1 MNRHRYLPYTL
12 TLNSPAIV
20 TALGGDPNSS
30 LCLPFIPGAA
40 VRGAVAAALGDPGAD
55 NSRRQE
61 FHDLILSGKVRY
73 LNAYPCFEDRRALPV
88 PVSLRRQKDAADT
101 DNSVSAIDIAAFE
114 DETPSDEEAMDSWP
128 DAQLTALDAGFLTI
142 GEAQPTLVQP
152 KLNARLHHQ
161 RDRAKGRAWKDRQGR
176 TYGAIFSF
184 ESLDAG
190 QAFQGIVQLKGK
202 DEEELL
208 RTENRIKELLGGSIL
223 VGRSR
228 RAGYGGMATVEW
240 GDARGR
246 EAHGPGCEGMRPLT
260 GDMRPGQQFRLLLTS
275 ACIVRDPATGQID
288 PAALVELIGG
298 LFGGRAVLLRRRWS
312 FEGIGGFNRKWRLE
326 VPQTMAVAAGSVF
339 VFEAKQRIEAS
350 EIHRIEDDGL
360 GEGKEEGYGRFVFL
374 DKPLSTNFRLSRP
387 NEAAA
392 VKAGGQPPPLVA
404 AIEAGILRNQIV
416 REIEES
422 AAGFLPSPEKTVA
435 ISNSLIGRL
444 RTPLRGAP
452 SDALDTLRRWLNGE
466 REAERLKRPAMQKL
480 ERCVMNDGKS
490 LAEWI
495 LEAARGENVLE
506 WLHADVLAQKWH
518 IVSEESAMRFIEART
533 GELSARLID
542 SVLAALA
549 LRNKAE
555 EVGDER

>member
-1 MNRHRYLPYTL
+1 MNLHRYVPYTL

-30 LCLPFIPGAA
+30 SCLPFIPGAA
-40 VRGAVAAALGDPGAD
+40 VRGAVAAALGDPGGD
-55 NSRRQE
+55 GCRRQE
-61 FHDLILSGKVRY
+61 FHDLILSGKMRY

-88 PVSLRRQKDAADT
+88 PVSLRRQKNAADS
-101 DNSVSAIDIAAFE
+101 DNPVSAIDLAAFD
-114 DETPSDEEAMDSWP
+114 DETPSDEEAINSWP
-128 DAQLTALDAGFLTI
+128 DAQLTPLDAGFLTI
-142 GEAQPTLVQP
+142 GEAQPTLSQP
-152 KLNARLHHQ
+152 KMNARLHNQ
-161 RDRAKGRAWKDRQGR
+161 RDRAKGRAWKDQQGR
-176 TYGAIFSF
+176 THGAIFSF
-184 ESLDAG
+184 ESLEAG
-190 QAFQGIVQLKGK
+190 QAFQGIVQLKCE

-240 GDARGR
+240 GEARGR
-246 EAHGPGCEGMRPLT
+246 EVHGSGCEGMRPLT
-260 GDMRPGQQFRLLLTS
+260 GDIGPGRQFRLLFTS
-275 ACIVRDPATGQID
+275 ACIVRDSATGQID

-298 LFGGRAVLLRRRWS
+298 LFGARAVLLRRRWS

-326 VPQTMAVAAGSVF
+326 VPQTIAVSAGSVF

-360 GEGKEEGYGRFVFL
+360 GERKEEGFGRLVFL
-374 DKPLSTNFRLSRP
+374 DKPQRTVSLRRP
-387 NEAAA
+387 NEAAK
-392 VKAGGQPPPLVA
+392 VQTGGQPPPLVA
-404 AIEAGILRNQIV
+404 AIEAGILRTQIA
-416 REIEES
+416 RQIEES
-422 AAGFLPSPEKTVA
+422 AAELLPSPEKAAA

-444 RTPLRGAP
+444 RTPLRGGP
-452 SDALDTLRRWLNGE
+452 SAALDTLRRWLNGE

-506 WLHADVLAQKWH
+506 WLHADLLAQKWH
-518 IVSEESAMRFIEART
+518 IVSEESAMRFIEAGT
-533 GELSARLID
+533 EELSARLID